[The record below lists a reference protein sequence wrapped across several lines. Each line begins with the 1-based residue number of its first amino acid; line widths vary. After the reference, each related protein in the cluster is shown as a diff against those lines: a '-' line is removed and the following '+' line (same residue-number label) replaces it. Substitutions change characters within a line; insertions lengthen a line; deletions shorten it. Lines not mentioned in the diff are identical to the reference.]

1 MASGQQCIGSIGIRA
16 KEKKCSYYL
25 PDKRNLIMLVVYVSV
40 RNSIEVKHYMKKGH
54 WISCPHCHLKTTV
67 KIYEDIVLLNF
78 PLHCDN
84 CNKETIINIVK
95 LKMVQPESPN
105 SKSK

>member
-1 MASGQQCIGSIGIRA
+1 
-16 KEKKCSYYL
+16 
-25 PDKRNLIMLVVYVSV
+25 MLVVYVSV

-67 KIYEDIVLLNF
+67 KIYEDTVLLNS